1 MVGADV
7 AIGCELTMTRTL
19 CDHDP
24 SSRCAGGPLPYSLE
38 LTARLWC
45 SPSGAECGRC
55 PTVWRSSSPTG
66 SSLATACEGTPDS
79 WSGGRVHAGFPWSCH
94 RRRARFGHPACA
106 RRVVVFWQMG
116 GSPPEV
122 GGCPSIWREMS
133 SASEWQRSSGSA
145 RLLAWRTLV
154 APTKAGRSELKNRHG
169 VVVGRTR
176 SNAAYSVNP
185 GPNAIATM

>member
-79 WSGGRVHAGFPWSCH
+79 WSNGRVHAGFPWSCH
-94 RRRARFGHPACA
+94 HRPRSIRAPGVCPAMLLCSG
-106 RRVVVFWQMG
+106 RWVG
-116 GSPPEV
+116 V
-122 GGCPSIWREMS
+122 GGCPSTWREMS